1 MTTSP
6 KFLSYPVLGGNINP
20 KKILLVLGD
29 PLQSVLPNGKFCGF
43 TCVCLLLMTQHCI
56 TSTLQVNSIPP
67 NSSLLFVFFFF
78 YIITV
83 GKLNYGGIENV

>member
-43 TCVCLLLMTQHCI
+43 TCVSSPNDTALCYKHPPSQFNSTQFKSPFC
-56 TSTLQVNSIPP
+56 
-67 NSSLLFVFFFF
+67 VFFFMLSPLVNF
-78 YIITV
+78 TLV
-83 GKLNYGGIENV
+83 A